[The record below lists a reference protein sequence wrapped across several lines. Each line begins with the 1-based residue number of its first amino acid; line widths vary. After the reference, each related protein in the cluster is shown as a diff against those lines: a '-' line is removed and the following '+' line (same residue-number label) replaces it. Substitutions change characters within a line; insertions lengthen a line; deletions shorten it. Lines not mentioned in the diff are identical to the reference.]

1 MRPDVANALF
11 TFKIVF
17 GNAFHCD
24 RGVFKMLGQLLL
36 IVPVFEHGIDHN
48 ESKDR
53 DHNEN
58 VDDDYS
64 CFLHNT

>member
-1 MRPDVANALF
+1 M
-11 TFKIVF
+11 
-17 GNAFHCD
+17 FHCD
-24 RGVFKMLGQLLL
+24 RGVFKMLGLPLL
-36 IVPVFEHGIDHN
+36 IVPVFEHGIDRN

-64 CFLHNT
+64 YFLHNTQSPLF

>member
-1 MRPDVANALF
+1 
-11 TFKIVF
+11 
-17 GNAFHCD
+17 
-24 RGVFKMLGQLLL
+24 MLGLPLL
-36 IVPVFEHGIDHN
+36 IVPVFEHSIDRN

-64 CFLHNT
+64 YFLHNMQSLLF